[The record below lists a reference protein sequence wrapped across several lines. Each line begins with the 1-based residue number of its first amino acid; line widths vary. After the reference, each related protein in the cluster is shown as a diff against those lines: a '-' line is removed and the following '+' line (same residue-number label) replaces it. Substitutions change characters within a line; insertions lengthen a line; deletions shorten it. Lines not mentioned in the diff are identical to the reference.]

1 MLTVS
6 VKYVGYKNY
15 NKHNIRG
22 FKMKIS
28 ELIKELNKMKDTYG
42 DIKVAT
48 YSDECG
54 LDEIKEVKL
63 DEDCGENFIT
73 VW

>member
-1 MLTVS
+1 
-6 VKYVGYKNY
+6 
-15 NKHNIRG
+15 
-22 FKMKIS
+22 MKIS

-54 LDEIKEVKL
+54 LDEIREVNL